1 MVMTSPTGSG
11 KTTLS
16 ILKIAAILCAGESVI
31 YLAPTHALV
40 EQVEE
45 DLSGHIGVIEPV
57 SIEDSTLEEL
67 GEKLPSFSVMTPERC
82 LALQVLL

>member
-1 MVMTSPTGSG
+1 M
-11 KTTLS
+11 
-16 ILKIAAILCAGESVI
+16 
-31 YLAPTHALV
+31 

-67 GEKLPSFSVMTPERC
+67 GGKLPSFSVMTPEKMSGIQGFAPKLFENVGLMVFDEFHLKELGRMSHPKPIK
-82 LALQVLL
+82 